1 MLDDELQAVLDQRR
15 QAHRYRERL
24 TVEPFASA
32 STSAQDASLQANSLE
47 GTAPQTQIMADGK
60 AYLGFCSN
68 DYLGLA
74 SHPDIIASL
83 QDCAAKVG
91 VGSTAS
97 HLVCGHSPYHHKLE
111 RELAAHTGR
120 ERALLFSTCY
130 MANLGVVAALAGRG
144 DTVFEDRLNHASL
157 IDAGLLSRAAL
168 KRFRHNDC
176 GHLAELLPN
185 ASGRKLVV
193 VDGVFSMDG
202 DIAPL
207 PEIAALCKEHDAILM
222 VDDAHG
228 FGVLGRHGGGCAE
241 HFNLSPT
248 DIPILVGALGKAFG
262 TFGAFVAGSNAL
274 IETLIQFARPYIYT
288 TAMPPALAAA
298 TSTSLALLKEES
310 WRRDNL
316 QQRIAQF
323 RAGAKHLGLSTV
335 DSNTPIQP
343 VLLGDDT
350 LVLEVAAQLKKNH
363 ILVGAIRPP
372 TVPEGTA
379 RLRITFSAAHSEKNV
394 EQLLQALDQA
404 IPVSARTRLAASSIA
419 PSIAVR
425 TNTAATHD

>member
-1 MLDDELQAVLDQRR
+1 MLDDELQAALEQRK

-24 TVEPFASA
+24 TRQPYDSESCSSHQGAA
-32 STSAQDASLQANSLE
+32 LHAQIVL
-47 GTAPQTQIMADGK
+47 DGDQ
-60 AYLGFCSN
+60 YLGFCSN

-74 SHPDIIASL
+74 GHSDVVASL
-83 QDCAAKVG
+83 QDCSAVMG

-97 HLVCGHSPYHHKLE
+97 HLVCGHSEYHHKLE
-111 RELAAHTGR
+111 REIAEFTGR

-130 MANLGVVAALAGRG
+130 MANLGVVSALTGRG
-144 DTVFEDRLNHASL
+144 DTIFEDRLNHASL
-157 IDAGLLSRAAL
+157 IDAGLLSRAQL
-168 KRFRHNDC
+168 KRFRHNDYH
-176 GHLAELLPN
+176 HLAQLLPS

-207 PEIAALCKEHDAILM
+207 PEFVELCTQHDAALM

-228 FGVLGRHGGGCAE
+228 FGVLGQQGGGSAE
-241 HFNLSPT
+241 YFGLSQSQL
-248 DIPILVGALGKAFG
+248 PILVGALGKAFG

-316 QQRIAQF
+316 KQRIEQF
-323 RAGAKHLGLSTV
+323 RAGAQRLGLSLLN
-335 DSNTPIQP
+335 SNTPIQP
-343 VLLGDDT
+343 VLLGDDAR
-350 LVLEVAAQLKKNH
+350 VLEVAGKLKERR

-379 RLRITFSAAHSEKNV
+379 RLRITLSAVHTQKNI
-394 EQLLQALDQA
+394 EQLLQALDEVV
-404 IPVSARTRLAASSIA
+404 PASSRIA
-419 PSIAVR
+419 P
-425 TNTAATHD
+425 AALR

>member
-1 MLDDELQAVLDQRR
+1 MLDDELQAVLDERK

-24 TVEPFASA
+24 TTQPYASESCSSHQGA
-32 STSAQDASLQANSLE
+32 GL
-47 GTAPQTQIMADGK
+47 QTQIVLEGNH
-60 AYLGFCSN
+60 YLGFCSN

-74 SHPDIIASL
+74 KHPDMVASL
-83 QDCAAKVG
+83 QDCAASMG

-97 HLVCGHSPYHHKLE
+97 HLVCGHSEYHHKLE
-111 RELAAHTGR
+111 RELAEFTGR

-130 MANLGVVAALAGRG
+130 MANLGVVSALAGRG
-144 DTVFEDRLNHASL
+144 DTLFEDRLNHASL
-157 IDAGLLSRAAL
+157 IDAGLLSRAQL
-168 KRFRHNDC
+168 KRFRHNDY
-176 GHLAELLPN
+176 GHLADMLAG

-207 PEIAALCKEHDAILM
+207 PELAELCTERGAVLM

-228 FGVLGRHGGGCAE
+228 FGVLGKKGGGSAE
-241 HFNLSPT
+241 YFGLSQAQL
-248 DIPILVGALGKAFG
+248 PILVGALGKAFG

-316 QQRIAQF
+316 NQRIEQF
-323 RAGAKHLGLSTV
+323 RVGAQRLGLSLLP
-335 DSNTPIQP
+335 SCTPIQP
-343 VLLGDDT
+343 VLLGDDA
-350 LVLEVAAQLKKNH
+350 LVLDVAKKLKERH
-363 ILVGAIRPP
+363 IVVGAIRPP

-379 RLRITFSAAHSEKNV
+379 RLRITLSAVHTQKNI
-394 EQLLQALDQA
+394 EQLLKALDEVIPA
-404 IPVSARTRLAASSIA
+404 SSKNIPVAS
-419 PSIAVR
+419 
-425 TNTAATHD
+425 